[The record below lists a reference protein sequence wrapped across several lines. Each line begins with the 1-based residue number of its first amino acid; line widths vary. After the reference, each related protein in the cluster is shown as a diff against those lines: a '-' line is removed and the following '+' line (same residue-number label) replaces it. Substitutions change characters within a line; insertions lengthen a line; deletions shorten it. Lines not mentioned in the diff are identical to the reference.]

1 MDVSVIIVNYNTRQ
15 LLCDCLVSIHDK
27 TTGIDYEVIVV
38 DNDSKDDSREV
49 VTSRFPW
56 VKWIQSDENLGF
68 GRANN
73 LGMKHAQGK
82 YFFFLNSDTLLVNN
96 ALLEFYRYS
105 EANPGFG
112 ALGCIL
118 YGKDMKPCHSYG
130 RFPTQG
136 QVLKETLAK
145 YLRFL
150 KDKSKFN
157 PKKSNSPI
165 RVDYITGADLWVP
178 RSVFEK
184 VGGFDP
190 KYFMYFEESDW
201 QCRMKKSG
209 FDRII
214 IPGPEII
221 HLEGGSD
228 KSESRTWSPTRLAN
242 FYKSQKIYQKKFYS
256 KWSYPFFRIIYLLLN
271 SPSIIMTAIYK
282 NGGVRTTDQNAV
294 NHRASR
300 RGVFSKIKT
309 ALLLFIA
316 DRVPMSMYSRA
327 QIYRRCGAR
336 IGKDCLIGPLTL
348 DAIHPEDVII
358 GDGCTVTK
366 GVVLLTHFYD
376 TSILNEHAYTRGILR
391 IGNRCYIGMNAIF
404 TKPVNVGDGAVIG
417 AGSVVTKDIPPYEVW
432 AGVPARFICKRY
444 KEDIEIP
451 DVEAFKPR

>member
-1 MDVSVIIVNYNTRQ
+1 MMVAMDVSVIIVNYNTRQ
-15 LLCDCLVSIHDK
+15 LLCDCLESIRGK
-27 TTGIDYEVIVV
+27 TEGVDYEVIVV
-38 DNDSKDDSREV
+38 DNDSRDDSREV

-73 LGMKHAQGK
+73 LGMEYAQGK

-150 KDKSKFN
+150 KDKSKFH
-157 PKKSNSPI
+157 PEKTNSPI
-165 RVDYITGADLWVP
+165 CVDYITGADLWVP

-282 NGGVRTTDQNAV
+282 NGGGYAQL
-294 NHRASR
+294 
-300 RGVFSKIKT
+300 IK
-309 ALLLFIA
+309 
-316 DRVPMSMYSRA
+316 M
-327 QIYRRCGAR
+327 Q
-336 IGKDCLIGPLTL
+336 
-348 DAIHPEDVII
+348 
-358 GDGCTVTK
+358 
-366 GVVLLTHFYD
+366 
-376 TSILNEHAYTRGILR
+376 
-391 IGNRCYIGMNAIF
+391 
-404 TKPVNVGDGAVIG
+404 
-417 AGSVVTKDIPPYEVW
+417 
-432 AGVPARFICKRY
+432 
-444 KEDIEIP
+444 
-451 DVEAFKPR
+451 